1 MSYNT
6 FVNLSLSMFF
16 DLLDIEHLLLTASYL
31 DTIAVLL
38 VWGQALVEEK
48 VFSSRETLLLL
59 VCSQVPVQKW
69 HLCIQWPLTSWIC
82 F

>member
-31 DTIAVLL
+31 GTIAVLL

-48 VFSSRETLLLL
+48 VFYS
-59 VCSQVPVQKW
+59 CSY
-69 HLCIQWPLTSWIC
+69 C
-82 F
+82 